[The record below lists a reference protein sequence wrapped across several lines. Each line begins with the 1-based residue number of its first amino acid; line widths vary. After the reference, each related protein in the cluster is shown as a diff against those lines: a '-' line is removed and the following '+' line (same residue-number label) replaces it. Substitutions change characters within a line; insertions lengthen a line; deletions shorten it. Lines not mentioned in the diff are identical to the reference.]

1 MLRVLNGDDMYSTM
15 TIAAQDGLK
24 LKVVEAKFADSEII
38 VLLREL
44 GTGKT
49 TFIHLLSQQRYVASR
64 IVRRFVTL
72 FNKTAFVVEHDFTM
86 ARHLAYKV
94 IVFEGTPSIDCVAKA
109 SQLWNH
115 FSGLDMG
122 PRRSNH
128 AEDKRTRRVHVAYD
142 KLPKRYK
149 GRGVRQE

>member
-49 TFIHLLSQQRYVASR
+49 AFIRLLAQTMLRPYPIKVCELLREDTDDATLDPL
-64 IVRRFVTL
+64 FVIE
-72 FNKTAFVVEHDFTM
+72 VVEP
-86 ARHLAYKV
+86 LQ
-94 IVFEGTPSIDCVAKA
+94 IE
-109 SQLWNH
+109 QLMDLP
-115 FSGLDMG
+115 FS
-122 PRRSNH
+122 
-128 AEDKRTRRVHVAYD
+128 
-142 KLPKRYK
+142 
-149 GRGVRQE
+149 